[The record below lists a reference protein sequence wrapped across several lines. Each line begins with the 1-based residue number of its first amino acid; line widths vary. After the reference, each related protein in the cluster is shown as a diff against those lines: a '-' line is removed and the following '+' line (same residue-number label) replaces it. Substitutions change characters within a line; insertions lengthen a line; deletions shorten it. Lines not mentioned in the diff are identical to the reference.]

1 MSDQP
6 ASGHREPEDR
16 DTVPHE
22 STGAH
27 SCAKANSLLGMKR
40 EKWCVGEAASLLQV
54 VPFRGSVGKCSSGY
68 PPRKMRARNRG

>member
-6 ASGHREPEDR
+6 ASGHGEPEDR

-22 STGAH
+22 STGSH
-27 SCAKANSLLGMKR
+27 SCAKANSLPEMKK
-40 EKWCVGEAASLLQV
+40 EKWRIGEVSSLLQL
-54 VPFRGSVGKCSSGY
+54 VPFRGSTGKCSSGY